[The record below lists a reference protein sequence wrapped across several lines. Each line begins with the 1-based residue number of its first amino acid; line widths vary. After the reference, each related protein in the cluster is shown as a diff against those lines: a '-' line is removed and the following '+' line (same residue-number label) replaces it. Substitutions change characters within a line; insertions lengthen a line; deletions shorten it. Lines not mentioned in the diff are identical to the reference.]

1 MTIVDLDSAAAEST
15 SQIVLLDTLTHVKYP
30 ITLIICI
37 HAATVVIVIV
47 VVVVVVVADIVGR
60 VSRERRRRWHT
71 MKVGDKRPHRS
82 CHVGYGYHVGIRVVD
97 GVEIVRKKNKD
108 EWPSSADSIRR
119 SVISPAAAFCLFHKN
134 DRNDDKTNNHKK
146 QQQHHHCLGFGIGHA
161 SFPSSVWLST
171 FLSKTLTVLPSAVP
185 RCPESAHVKTESTN
199 GLEEP
204 EMSEP
209 VLTAQLQQYM
219 KW

>member
-1 MTIVDLDSAAAEST
+1 MALKSF
-15 SQIVLLDTLTHVKYP
+15 
-30 ITLIICI
+30 
-37 HAATVVIVIV
+37 
-47 VVVVVVVADIVGR
+47 
-60 VSRERRRRWHT
+60 ERKTKMNGHRQPTASGGLWSPQQ
-71 MKVGDKRPHRS
+71 RPF
-82 CHVGYGYHVGIRVVD
+82 V
-97 GVEIVRKKNKD
+97 
-108 EWPSSADSIRR
+108 
-119 SVISPAAAFCLFHKN
+119 FFHKN